1 MHAESDGRLK
11 AALESGRLLGECDLA
26 NLKLT
31 EIPPEAMR
39 IPNLRVLSLRG
50 NGITEVP
57 SAIANLSCLRVLA
70 LDDNQIASLP
80 SSIGDLAGLERL
92 TLTGNLLTELPSEIG
107 NLCSLESLTVSRNRL
122 MSLPPEV
129 GRLSNLETLAAS
141 SNQLRDLPA
150 AISGLRNLQVL
161 SLGNNQLTSLPS
173 YIAAMLRAG
182 LVLRIEANPFA
193 GPVIELYERGPS
205 ALAAYLES
213 LTSVVP
219 RYEAKMLLVG
229 AGNAGKTSLLTA
241 LRGGRFLAG
250 RTTTHGIEVHPIAL
264 RHASTGRE
272 MTVFAWDFGGQEIY
286 RATHQLFFTRNALYL
301 VIWNPRE
308 GPEQAE
314 VAGWL
319 HRIRQRIATEARVF
333 IVATHCAGERH
344 PDLDYPTLA
353 AEFPELLAGSFET
366 DSSTGD
372 GIGELG
378 HAVAAELS
386 RLPQVGQAVSPQ
398 WIAAREA
405 ILGFADTE
413 PQMSFE
419 KFEAVCRRH
428 GLRADQA
435 VGLAE
440 MLHLNGQ
447 VIYHGDDETLSG
459 FVVLNPEWLT
469 KAISN
474 VLEDEVTRKAG
485 GVLDHARLRQIWGKR
500 ANGAGYPARY
510 HPYFLRL
517 MEKYDVSYRLPDEDD
532 RSLIAQLV
540 PHERPLLPWNS
551 ATAIP
556 LGIREIGMICRLS
569 EPVPGLIAWL
579 TVRHHDAATGRH
591 WRNGV
596 FLHHPIPVYASEAL
610 LELRTPTELTVD
622 VRAPSPDY
630 FFSVL
635 RYSIEG
641 LITRRWPGV
650 NYELLIRCPTVTAAG
665 LRCPGMI
672 AMQDLLVYR
681 EEGETRFLCAKCRTR
696 HDISVLLT
704 GFAQPAVSLQ
714 TELDRLHEQFRA
726 GITSVQAQVSDL
738 QASAADTAH
747 VIRQLLRAVS
757 TEVTDCPRL
766 FTLAS
771 DPRPGGMRRLRVDRD
786 HFRLVLWC
794 EHPGHWHPW
803 PAAVYSIDQPKEWA
817 TKIAPYAI
825 LVFRALQLTVPVA
838 TGIAGIALT
847 AAQSPKAQAELQLMA
862 AIISELPSKES
873 GHLLSPQPTAD
884 GSQMTVAQ
892 GAAWRALRAM
902 LLSVDPSRSF
912 GDLRRVQ
919 SPAGEFLW
927 VCPEHQAAYD
937 AGLPSIPYSIPG
949 IPISP

>member
-213 LTSVVP
+213 LTSAVP

-250 RTTTHGIEVHPIAL
+250 RTTTHGIEVHPVAL

-286 RATHQLFFTRNALYL
+286 RETHQLFFTRNALYL

-319 HRIRQRIATEARVF
+319 HRIRQRIVTEARVF

-378 HAVAAELS
+378 HAVAAELTRGDS
-386 RLPQVGQAVSPQ
+386 R
-398 WIAAREA
+398 
-405 ILGFADTE
+405 F
-413 PQMSFE
+413 
-419 KFEAVCRRH
+419 RR
-428 GLRADQA
+428 
-435 VGLAE
+435 
-440 MLHLNGQ
+440 
-447 VIYHGDDETLSG
+447 Y
-459 FVVLNPEWLT
+459 
-469 KAISN
+469 
-474 VLEDEVTRKAG
+474 
-485 GVLDHARLRQIWGKR
+485 
-500 ANGAGYPARY
+500 
-510 HPYFLRL
+510 
-517 MEKYDVSYRLPDEDD
+517 
-532 RSLIAQLV
+532 
-540 PHERPLLPWNS
+540 
-551 ATAIP
+551 
-556 LGIREIGMICRLS
+556 
-569 EPVPGLIAWL
+569 
-579 TVRHHDAATGRH
+579 
-591 WRNGV
+591 
-596 FLHHPIPVYASEAL
+596 
-610 LELRTPTELTVD
+610 
-622 VRAPSPDY
+622 
-630 FFSVL
+630 
-635 RYSIEG
+635 
-641 LITRRWPGV
+641 
-650 NYELLIRCPTVTAAG
+650 
-665 LRCPGMI
+665 
-672 AMQDLLVYR
+672 
-681 EEGETRFLCAKCRTR
+681 
-696 HDISVLLT
+696 
-704 GFAQPAVSLQ
+704 
-714 TELDRLHEQFRA
+714 
-726 GITSVQAQVSDL
+726 
-738 QASAADTAH
+738 
-747 VIRQLLRAVS
+747 
-757 TEVTDCPRL
+757 
-766 FTLAS
+766 
-771 DPRPGGMRRLRVDRD
+771 
-786 HFRLVLWC
+786 
-794 EHPGHWHPW
+794 
-803 PAAVYSIDQPKEWA
+803 
-817 TKIAPYAI
+817 
-825 LVFRALQLTVPVA
+825 
-838 TGIAGIALT
+838 
-847 AAQSPKAQAELQLMA
+847 
-862 AIISELPSKES
+862 
-873 GHLLSPQPTAD
+873 
-884 GSQMTVAQ
+884 
-892 GAAWRALRAM
+892 
-902 LLSVDPSRSF
+902 
-912 GDLRRVQ
+912 
-919 SPAGEFLW
+919 
-927 VCPEHQAAYD
+927 
-937 AGLPSIPYSIPG
+937 
-949 IPISP
+949 